1 MNELKMRNLM
11 LVEPREWKLR
21 KNSVNKKILFICIF
35 FSQLFL
41 IANAQEGRHVL
52 KQGFTVDFFKQQI
65 QEPAD
70 WVPYPGINKSMTWN
84 AILTPAHH
92 AKLIQQAE
100 SLLGYS
106 WPMTRASVFL
116 DYAENGN
123 RTNFEKISFSRRD
136 ALSTLVI
143 GELLENKGR
152 FMDDIVDGIWSICE
166 ETFWGVPAHLSYQKR
181 GIGLAD
187 VNDPVVD
194 LFAAETS
201 SLLAWVSHLMG
212 DKLDKVNPLIKERI
226 YVEIDR
232 RIFKVIEADP
242 KYRWMGYGRKNVD
255 STLSYKERSF
265 LERRPNNW
273 NPWISSNLLSS
284 ILLLEKNKDR
294 RAKFVHQVF
303 DVLDNYLDPYPA
315 DGGCDEGPGYW
326 GKAAASTFDCLDLVS
341 MATNHKFNLFNEPL
355 IKSMGEFIF
364 KAYIGNGYYLNFAD
378 AVSKT
383 NHSPMLIYRYG
394 KAVGSTTMMGMGAFL
409 ANKNNGL
416 VNMPEGYSLLRKLP
430 ELYYSKELFS
440 IKSVEPLIGSAW
452 LPDIQVMVSRD
463 KESSTQGLYIAAK
476 AGHNQESHNHN
487 DVGSFMVFYNG
498 KPVLIDVGAGTYTK
512 DYGKSFVISSA
523 YHNMLPVVDGAVQQT
538 GRKYSASN
546 VSYVSDAQ
554 KNIFKQDISK
564 TYNDSIGL
572 NKWERTITHVKGK
585 SIIISDDYEFSTA
598 KKNIMLPMML
608 VALPDISV
616 PGKMVVKI
624 SDDSSITVSYDPKQF
639 EIDIE
644 EIKLQDSKIAHTWG
658 STLYRAKFKI
668 KNITKKGKYT
678 FTIQ

>member
-1 MNELKMRNLM
+1 MRKYTVLPIEKIIIVCSF
-11 LVEPREWKLR
+11 LVP
-21 KNSVNKKILFICIF
+21 IIF
-35 FSQLFL
+35 P
-41 IANAQEGRHVL
+41 AKAQDGRHIL
-52 KQGFTVDFFKQQI
+52 KQQYTVDFFKQHL
-65 QEPAD
+65 QEATD
-70 WVPYPGINKSMTWN
+70 WVPYP
-84 AILTPAHH
+84 AISQSAAWKAVLSTVQH

-100 SLLGYS
+100 GLLGYQ

-136 ALSTLVI
+136 ALSTLVV

-152 FMDDIVDGIWSICE
+152 FMDEIVDGIWSICE
-166 ETFWGVPAHLSYQKR
+166 ESFWGVPAHLTYQKR
-181 GIGLAD
+181 GIGLPD

-212 DKLDKVNPLIKERI
+212 DKLDKVNPMIKERI
-226 YVEIDR
+226 YIEIDR
-232 RIFKVIEADP
+232 RIFKVIESDP

-284 ILLLEKNKDR
+284 VLLLEKNKDR
-294 RAKFVHQVF
+294 RAIFVHQVF

-326 GKAAASTFDCLDLVS
+326 GKAAASTFDCLDLVK
-341 MATNHKFNLFNEPL
+341 MATNNKFNLFDEPL
-355 IKSMGEFIF
+355 VKSMGEFIF
-364 KAYIGNGYYLNFAD
+364 KAYIGDGYYLNFAD

-394 KAVGSTTMMGMGAFL
+394 KAVGSSTMMEMGAYL
-409 ANKNNGL
+409 AKKTPGD

-430 ELYYSKELFS
+430 ELFYSKELLIATSF
-440 IKSVEPLIGSAW
+440 EPLILGAW

-463 KESSTQGLYIAAK
+463 QEASKKGLYIAAK

-487 DVGSFMVFYNG
+487 DVGSFMIFFNG

-512 DYGKSFVISSA
+512 DYGKSWVISSS
-523 YHNMLPVVDGAVQQT
+523 YHNMLPIVNGDVQLT
-538 GRKYSASN
+538 GRKYAASN
-546 VSYVSDAQ
+546 VSFTSHSQ
-554 KNIFKQDISK
+554 KNILKQDISK
-564 TYNDSIGL
+564 TYNEELGMR
-572 NKWERTITHVKGK
+572 KWERTITHNKGK
-585 SIIISDDYEFSTA
+585 SIVIADNFDFLTKMESII
-598 KKNIMLPMML
+598 LPMML
-608 VALPDISV
+608 VSKPDVTV
-616 PGKMVVKI
+616 PGKMVIKTG
-624 SDDSSITVSYDPKQF
+624 DAESITIGFDQQQF
-639 EIDIE
+639 ELTIE
-644 EIKLQDSKIAHTWG
+644 EINIQDAKISHTWG
-658 STLYRAKFKI
+658 NTIYRAQFRM
-668 KNITKKGKYT
+668 KNATSKGKFQ

>member
-1 MNELKMRNLM
+1 MY
-11 LVEPREWKLR
+11 VQV
-21 KNSVNKKILFICIF
+21 NSKKIIFICCILMQAF
-35 FSQLFL
+35 ISL
-41 IANAQEGRHVL
+41 NAQEGRHIL
-52 KQGFTVDFFKQQI
+52 KQQYTVDFFKQHL
-65 QEPAD
+65 QEAND
-70 WVPYPGINKSMTWN
+70 WVPYPAVNQSAAWKAVLSTEQY
-84 AILTPAHH
+84 AR
-92 AKLIQQAE
+92 LIQQAE
-100 SLLGYS
+100 GLLGYQ

-116 DYAENGN
+116 DFVENGN

-136 ALSTLVI
+136 ALSALVT

-152 FMDDIVDGIWSICE
+152 FMDDIVDGIWTICE
-166 ETFWGVPAHLSYQKR
+166 ETFWGVPAHLSYQKK

-194 LFAAETS
+194 LFAAETA

-212 DKLDKVNPLIKERI
+212 DKLDKVNPMIKERI
-226 YVEIDR
+226 YIEIDR
-232 RIFKVIEADP
+232 RIFKVIESDP
-242 KYRWMGYGRKNVD
+242 QYRWMGYGRKNVD
-255 STLSYKERSF
+255 STLTYRERSF

-326 GKAAASTFDCLDLVS
+326 GKAAASTFDCLDLVK
-341 MATNHKFNLFNEPL
+341 MATNNQFNLFNEPL

-364 KAYIGNGYYLNFAD
+364 KAYIGDGYYLNFAD

-394 KAVGSTTMMGMGAFL
+394 KAVGSSTMMQMGAFL
-409 ANKNNGL
+409 AKKTPGGL
-416 VNMPEGYSLLRKLP
+416 NMPEAYSLLRKLP
-430 ELYYSKELFS
+430 ELFYSKELLNATS
-440 IKSVEPLIGSAW
+440 AEPLISGAW

-463 KESSTQGLYIAAK
+463 QEASKKGFYIAAK

-487 DVGSFMVFYNG
+487 DVGSFMIFYNG

-512 DYGKSFVISSA
+512 DYGKSWVISSA
-523 YHNMLPVVDGAVQQT
+523 YHNMLPIVNGEVQLT
-538 GRKYSASN
+538 GRKYAASA
-546 VSYVSDAQ
+546 VSYTSDGQ

-564 TYNDSIGL
+564 TYNEELGL
-572 NKWERTITHVKGK
+572 RKWERTITHTKGK
-585 SIIISDDYEFSTA
+585 SIVIADNFDFST
-598 KKNIMLPMML
+598 KKDSIILPMML
-608 VALPDISV
+608 VARPDVTV
-616 PGKMVVKI
+616 PGKMVIKT
-624 SDDSSITVSYDPKQF
+624 SDAESIAIGFDPQLF
-639 EIDIE
+639 ELSIE
-644 EIKLQDSKIAHTWG
+644 EIKIQDAKIAHTWG
-658 STLYRAKFKI
+658 STIYRAQFRM
-668 KNITKKGKYT
+668 KNATSKGRFQ

>member
-1 MNELKMRNLM
+1 MTSSFNNQLSNKIMRKYTVLPIEKIIIVCSF
-11 LVEPREWKLR
+11 LVP
-21 KNSVNKKILFICIF
+21 IIF
-35 FSQLFL
+35 P
-41 IANAQEGRHVL
+41 AKAQDGRHIL
-52 KQGFTVDFFKQQI
+52 KQQYTVDFFKQHL
-65 QEPAD
+65 QEATD
-70 WVPYPGINKSMTWN
+70 WVPYP
-84 AILTPAHH
+84 AISQSAAWKAVLSTVQH

-100 SLLGYS
+100 GLLGYQ

-136 ALSTLVI
+136 ALSTLVV

-152 FMDDIVDGIWSICE
+152 FMDEIVDGIWSICE
-166 ETFWGVPAHLSYQKR
+166 ESFWGVPAHLTYQKR
-181 GIGLAD
+181 GIGLPD

-212 DKLDKVNPLIKERI
+212 DKLDKVNPMIKERI
-226 YVEIDR
+226 YIEIDR
-232 RIFKVIEADP
+232 RIFKVIESDP

-284 ILLLEKNKDR
+284 VLLLEKNKDR
-294 RAKFVHQVF
+294 RAIFVHQVF

-326 GKAAASTFDCLDLVS
+326 GKAAASTFDCLDLVK
-341 MATNHKFNLFNEPL
+341 MATNNKFNLFDEPL
-355 IKSMGEFIF
+355 VKSMGEFIF
-364 KAYIGNGYYLNFAD
+364 KAYIGDGYYLNFAD
-378 AVSKT
+378 AV
-383 NHSPMLIYRYG
+383 
-394 KAVGSTTMMGMGAFL
+394 GSSTMMEMGAYL
-409 ANKNNGL
+409 AKKTPGG

-430 ELYYSKELFS
+430 ELFYSKELLIATSF
-440 IKSVEPLIGSAW
+440 EPLILGAW

-463 KESSTQGLYIAAK
+463 QEASKKGLYIAAK

-487 DVGSFMVFYNG
+487 DVGSFMIFFNG

-512 DYGKSFVISSA
+512 DYGKSWVISSS
-523 YHNMLPVVDGAVQQT
+523 YHNMLPIVNGDVQLT
-538 GRKYSASN
+538 GRKYAASN
-546 VSYVSDAQ
+546 VSFTSHSQ

-564 TYNDSIGL
+564 TYNEELGMR
-572 NKWERTITHVKGK
+572 KWERTITHNKGK
-585 SIIISDDYEFSTA
+585 SIVIADNFDFLTKMESII
-598 KKNIMLPMML
+598 LPMML
-608 VALPDISV
+608 VSKPDVTV
-616 PGKMVVKI
+616 PGKMVIKTG
-624 SDDSSITVSYDPKQF
+624 DAESITIGFDQQQF
-639 EIDIE
+639 ELTIE
-644 EIKLQDSKIAHTWG
+644 EINIQDAKISHTWG
-658 STLYRAKFKI
+658 NTIYRAQFRM
-668 KNITKKGKYT
+668 KNATSKGKFQ

>member
-1 MNELKMRNLM
+1 MRKYTVLPIEKIIIVCSF
-11 LVEPREWKLR
+11 LVP
-21 KNSVNKKILFICIF
+21 IIF
-35 FSQLFL
+35 P
-41 IANAQEGRHVL
+41 AKAQDGRHIL
-52 KQGFTVDFFKQQI
+52 KQQYTVDFFKQHL
-65 QEPAD
+65 QEATD
-70 WVPYPGINKSMTWN
+70 WVPYP
-84 AILTPAHH
+84 AISQSAAWKAVLSTVQH

-100 SLLGYS
+100 GLLGYQ

-136 ALSTLVI
+136 ALSTLVV

-152 FMDDIVDGIWSICE
+152 FMDEIVDGIWSICE
-166 ETFWGVPAHLSYQKR
+166 ESFWGVPAHLTYQKR
-181 GIGLAD
+181 GIGLPD

-212 DKLDKVNPLIKERI
+212 DKLDKVNPMIKERI
-226 YVEIDR
+226 YIEIDR
-232 RIFKVIEADP
+232 RIFKVIESDP

-284 ILLLEKNKDR
+284 VLLLEKNKDR
-294 RAKFVHQVF
+294 RAIFVHQVF

-326 GKAAASTFDCLDLVS
+326 GKAAASTFDCLDLVK
-341 MATNHKFNLFNEPL
+341 MATNNKFNLFDEPL
-355 IKSMGEFIF
+355 VKSMGEFIF
-364 KAYIGNGYYLNFAD
+364 KAYIGDGYYLNFAD

-394 KAVGSTTMMGMGAFL
+394 KAVGSSTMMEMGAYL
-409 ANKNNGL
+409 AKKTPGG

-430 ELYYSKELFS
+430 ELFYSKELLIATSF
-440 IKSVEPLIGSAW
+440 EPLILGAW

-463 KESSTQGLYIAAK
+463 QEASKKGLYIAAK

-487 DVGSFMVFYNG
+487 DVGSFMIFFNG

-512 DYGKSFVISSA
+512 DYGKSWVISSS
-523 YHNMLPVVDGAVQQT
+523 YHNMLPIVNGDVQLT
-538 GRKYSASN
+538 GRKYAASN
-546 VSYVSDAQ
+546 VSFTSHSQ

-564 TYNDSIGL
+564 TYNEELGMR
-572 NKWERTITHVKGK
+572 KWERTITHNKGK
-585 SIIISDDYEFSTA
+585 SIVIADNFDFLTKMESII
-598 KKNIMLPMML
+598 LPMML
-608 VALPDISV
+608 VSKPDVTV
-616 PGKMVVKI
+616 PGKMVIKTG
-624 SDDSSITVSYDPKQF
+624 DAESITIGFDQQQF
-639 EIDIE
+639 ELTIE
-644 EIKLQDSKIAHTWG
+644 EINIQDAKISHTWG
-658 STLYRAKFKI
+658 NTIYRAQFRM
-668 KNITKKGKYT
+668 KNATSKGKFQ

>member
-1 MNELKMRNLM
+1 MRKYTVLPIEKIIIVCSF
-11 LVEPREWKLR
+11 LVP
-21 KNSVNKKILFICIF
+21 IIF
-35 FSQLFL
+35 P
-41 IANAQEGRHVL
+41 AKAQEGRHIL
-52 KQGFTVDFFKQQI
+52 KQQYTVDFFKQHL
-65 QEPAD
+65 QEATD
-70 WVPYPGINKSMTWN
+70 WVPYP
-84 AILTPAHH
+84 AISQSAAWKAVLSTEQH

-100 SLLGYS
+100 GLLGYQ

-123 RTNFEKISFSRRD
+123 RINFEKISFSRRD
-136 ALSTLVI
+136 ALSILVV
-143 GELLENKGR
+143 GELIENKGR
-152 FMDDIVDGIWSICE
+152 FMDDIVDGIWSVCE

-181 GIGLAD
+181 GIGLPD

-212 DKLDKVNPLIKERI
+212 DKLDKVNPMIKERI
-226 YVEIDR
+226 YIEIDR
-232 RIFKVIEADP
+232 RIFKVIESDP

-284 ILLLEKNKDR
+284 VLLLEKNKDR
-294 RAKFVHQVF
+294 RATFVHQVF

-326 GKAAASTFDCLDLVS
+326 GKAAASTFDCLDLVK
-341 MATNHKFNLFNEPL
+341 MATNKKFNLFDEPL
-355 IKSMGEFIF
+355 VKSMGEFIF
-364 KAYIGNGYYLNFAD
+364 KAYIGDGYYLNFAD

-394 KAVGSTTMMGMGAFL
+394 KAVGSSTMMEMGAYL
-409 ANKNNGL
+409 AKKTPGG

-430 ELYYSKELFS
+430 ELFYSKELLIATS
-440 IKSVEPLIGSAW
+440 SEPLILGAW

-463 KESSTQGLYIAAK
+463 QEASKKGLYIAAK

-512 DYGKSFVISSA
+512 DYGKSWVISSA
-523 YHNMLPVVDGAVQQT
+523 YHNMLPIVNGEVQLT
-538 GRKYSASN
+538 GRKYAASN
-546 VSYVSDAQ
+546 VSFTSDAQ

-564 TYNDSIGL
+564 TYNEDLGMI
-572 NKWERTITHVKGK
+572 KWERTITHNKGK
-585 SIIISDDYEFSTA
+585 SIVIADNFDFLTKKESII
-598 KKNIMLPMML
+598 LPMML
-608 VALPDISV
+608 VSKPDV
-616 PGKMVVKI
+616 TLPGKIIIKTG
-624 SDDSSITVSYDPKQF
+624 DAESITIGFDEQQF
-639 EIDIE
+639 ELTIE
-644 EIKLQDSKIAHTWG
+644 EINIQDAKISHTWG
-658 STLYRAKFKI
+658 NTIYRAQFRM
-668 KNITKKGKYT
+668 KNATSKGKFQ

>member
-1 MNELKMRNLM
+1 MRKF
-11 LVEPREWKLR
+11 VAV
-21 KNSVNKKILFICIF
+21 SSKKIMFICM
-35 FSQLFL
+35 LFMQSFL
-41 IANAQEGRHVL
+41 TSNAQEGRHVL

-65 QEPAD
+65 QDPTV
-70 WVPYPGINKSMTWN
+70 WVPYPGINKSISWKS
-84 AILTPAHH
+84 ILTTEQH

-100 SLLGYS
+100 GLLGYQ

-152 FMDDIVDGIWSICE
+152 FMEDIVDGIWTICE

-181 GIGLAD
+181 GVGLAD

-201 SLLAWVSHLMG
+201 SLLAWVSNLMG

-232 RIFKVIEADP
+232 RIFKVIESDP

-284 ILLLEKNKDR
+284 ILLLEKDKDR
-294 RAKFVHQVF
+294 RAKFVYQVF

-326 GKAAASTFDCLDLVS
+326 GRAAASTFDCLDLVK
-341 MATNHKFNLFNEPL
+341 MATNNKFNLFNDSL
-355 IKSMGEFIF
+355 IKKMGEFIF
-364 KAYIGNGYYLNFAD
+364 KAYIGDGYYLNFAD

-394 KAVGSTTMMGMGAFL
+394 KAVGSTDMMGMGAFL
-409 ANKNNGL
+409 ANKNAAGSNI
-416 VNMPEGYSLLRKLP
+416 PEGYSLLRRLP
-430 ELYYSKELFS
+430 ELFHSKEIS
-440 IKSVEPLIGSAW
+440 NAKAAEPLIESAW

-463 KESSTQGLYIAAK
+463 KEASKKGFYIAAK

-512 DYGKSFVISSA
+512 DYGKSWVISSA
-523 YHNMLPVVDGAVQQT
+523 FHNMLPVVDGEVQQT
-538 GRKYSASN
+538 GRKYSATN
-546 VSYVSDAQ
+546 VSYASDSKQ
-554 KNIFKQDISK
+554 ISFKQDISK
-564 TYNDSIGL
+564 TFTDSMGL
-572 NKWERTITHVKGK
+572 NKWERTIMHVKGK
-585 SIIISDDYEFSTA
+585 SIIISDDYEFSTT
-598 KKNIMLPMML
+598 KKSIMLPMML
-608 VALPDISV
+608 VALPDVSV
-616 PGKMVVKI
+616 PGKMIVKT
-624 SDDSSITVSYDPKQF
+624 SEDDHITIAYDPKKF

-644 EIKLQDSKIAHTWG
+644 EIKLQDAKIAHTWG
-658 STLYRAKFKI
+658 STLYRAMFKM
-668 KNITKKGKYT
+668 KNISKKGKYA

>member
-1 MNELKMRNLM
+1 MRKF
-11 LVEPREWKLR
+11 VAV
-21 KNSVNKKILFICIF
+21 SSKKIMFICM
-35 FSQLFL
+35 LFMQSFL
-41 IANAQEGRHVL
+41 TSNAQEGRHVL
-52 KQGFTVDFFKQQI
+52 KQGFTVDFFKQHI
-65 QEPAD
+65 QEPAV
-70 WVPYPGINKSMTWN
+70 WVPYPGINKSIAWKS
-84 AILTPAHH
+84 ILTTEQH
-92 AKLIQQAE
+92 AKLIKQAE
-100 SLLGYS
+100 GLLGYQ

-152 FMDDIVDGIWSICE
+152 FMEDIVDGIWTICE

-181 GIGLAD
+181 GVGLAD

-201 SLLAWVSHLMG
+201 SLLAWVSNLMG

-232 RIFKVIEADP
+232 RIFKVIESDP

-284 ILLLEKNKDR
+284 ILLLEKDKDR
-294 RAKFVHQVF
+294 RAKFVYQVF

-326 GKAAASTFDCLDLVS
+326 GRAAASTFDCLDLVK
-341 MATNHKFNLFNEPL
+341 MATNNKFNLFNDSL
-355 IKSMGEFIF
+355 IKKMGEFIF
-364 KAYIGNGYYLNFAD
+364 KAYIGDGYYLNFAD

-394 KAVGSTTMMGMGAFL
+394 KAVGSTDMMGMGAFL
-409 ANKNNGL
+409 ANKNAAG
-416 VNMPEGYSLLRKLP
+416 VNIPEGYSLLRKLP
-430 ELYYSKELFS
+430 ELFHSREISNAKAA
-440 IKSVEPLIGSAW
+440 EPLIESAW

-463 KESSTQGLYIAAK
+463 KEASKKGFYIAAK

-512 DYGKSFVISSA
+512 DYGKSWVISSA
-523 YHNMLPVVDGAVQQT
+523 FHNMLPVVDGEVQQT
-538 GRKYSASN
+538 GRKYSATN
-546 VSYVSDAQ
+546 VSYASDSKQ
-554 KNIFKQDISK
+554 ISFKQDISK
-564 TYNDSIGL
+564 TFTDSMGL
-572 NKWERTITHVKGK
+572 NKWERTIMHVKGK
-585 SIIISDDYEFSTA
+585 SIIISDDYEFSTT
-598 KKNIMLPMML
+598 KKSIMLPMML
-608 VALPDISV
+608 VALPDVSV
-616 PGKMVVKI
+616 PGKMIVKT
-624 SDDSSITVSYDPKQF
+624 SEDDHITIAYDPKKF

-644 EIKLQDSKIAHTWG
+644 EIKLQDAKIAHTWG
-658 STLYRAKFKI
+658 STLYRAMFKM
-668 KNITKKGKYT
+668 KNISKKGKYA

>member
-1 MNELKMRNLM
+1 MRKYTVLPIEKIIIVCSF
-11 LVEPREWKLR
+11 LVP
-21 KNSVNKKILFICIF
+21 IIF
-35 FSQLFL
+35 P
-41 IANAQEGRHVL
+41 AKAQDGRHIL
-52 KQGFTVDFFKQQI
+52 KQQYTVDFFKQHL
-65 QEPAD
+65 QEATD
-70 WVPYPGINKSMTWN
+70 WVPYP
-84 AILTPAHH
+84 AISQSAAWKAVLSTVQH

-100 SLLGYS
+100 GLLGYQ

-136 ALSTLVI
+136 ALSTLVV

-152 FMDDIVDGIWSICE
+152 FMDEIVDGIWSICE
-166 ETFWGVPAHLSYQKR
+166 ESFWGVPAHLTYQKR
-181 GIGLAD
+181 GIGLPD

-212 DKLDKVNPLIKERI
+212 DKLDKVNPMIKERI
-226 YVEIDR
+226 YIEIDR
-232 RIFKVIEADP
+232 RIFKVIESDP

-284 ILLLEKNKDR
+284 VLLLEKNKDR
-294 RAKFVHQVF
+294 RAIFVHQVF

-326 GKAAASTFDCLDLVS
+326 GKAAASTFDCLDLVK
-341 MATNHKFNLFNEPL
+341 MATNNKFNLFDEPL
-355 IKSMGEFIF
+355 VKSMGEFIF
-364 KAYIGNGYYLNFAD
+364 KAYIGDGYYLNFAD

-394 KAVGSTTMMGMGAFL
+394 KAVGSSTMMEMGAYL
-409 ANKNNGL
+409 AKKTPGD

-430 ELYYSKELFS
+430 ELFYSKELLIATSF
-440 IKSVEPLIGSAW
+440 EPLILGAW

-463 KESSTQGLYIAAK
+463 QEASKKGLYIAAK

-487 DVGSFMVFYNG
+487 DVGSFMIFFNG

-512 DYGKSFVISSA
+512 DYGKSWVISSS
-523 YHNMLPVVDGAVQQT
+523 YHNMLPIVNGDVQLT
-538 GRKYSASN
+538 GRKYAASN
-546 VSYVSDAQ
+546 VSFTSHSQ

-564 TYNDSIGL
+564 TYNEELGMR
-572 NKWERTITHVKGK
+572 KWERTITHNKGK
-585 SIIISDDYEFSTA
+585 SIVIADNFDFLTKMESII
-598 KKNIMLPMML
+598 LPMML
-608 VALPDISV
+608 VSKPDVTV
-616 PGKMVVKI
+616 PGKMVIKTG
-624 SDDSSITVSYDPKQF
+624 DAESITIGFDQQQF
-639 EIDIE
+639 ELTIE
-644 EIKLQDSKIAHTWG
+644 EINIQDAKISHTWG
-658 STLYRAKFKI
+658 NTIYRAQFRM
-668 KNITKKGKYT
+668 KNATSKGKFQ

>member
-1 MNELKMRNLM
+1 MRKYTVLPIEKIIIVCSF
-11 LVEPREWKLR
+11 LVP
-21 KNSVNKKILFICIF
+21 IIF
-35 FSQLFL
+35 P
-41 IANAQEGRHVL
+41 AKAQEGRHIL
-52 KQGFTVDFFKQQI
+52 KQQYTVDFFKQHL
-65 QEPAD
+65 QEATD
-70 WVPYPGINKSMTWN
+70 WVPYP
-84 AILTPAHH
+84 AISQSAAWKAVLSTEQH

-100 SLLGYS
+100 GLLGYQ

-123 RTNFEKISFSRRD
+123 RINFEKISFSRRD
-136 ALSTLVI
+136 ALSILVV
-143 GELLENKGR
+143 GELIENKGR

-166 ETFWGVPAHLSYQKR
+166 ESFWGVPAHLSYQKR
-181 GIGLAD
+181 GIGLPD

-212 DKLDKVNPLIKERI
+212 DKLDKVNPMIKERI
-226 YVEIDR
+226 YIEIDR
-232 RIFKVIEADP
+232 RIFKVIESDP

-284 ILLLEKNKDR
+284 VLLLEKNKDR
-294 RAKFVHQVF
+294 RATFVHQVF

-326 GKAAASTFDCLDLVS
+326 GKAAASTFDCLDLVK
-341 MATNHKFNLFNEPL
+341 MATNKKFNLFDEPL
-355 IKSMGEFIF
+355 VKSMGEFIF
-364 KAYIGNGYYLNFAD
+364 KAYIGDGYYLNFAD

-394 KAVGSTTMMGMGAFL
+394 KAVGSSTMMEMGAYL
-409 ANKNNGL
+409 AKKTPGG

-430 ELYYSKELFS
+430 EVFYSKELLIATS
-440 IKSVEPLIGSAW
+440 SEPLILGAW

-463 KESSTQGLYIAAK
+463 QEASKKGLYIAAK

-512 DYGKSFVISSA
+512 DYGKSWVISSA
-523 YHNMLPVVDGAVQQT
+523 YHNMLPIVNGEVQLT
-538 GRKYSASN
+538 GRKYSASA
-546 VSYVSDAQ
+546 VSYTSDAQ

-564 TYNDSIGL
+564 TYNEDLGMR
-572 NKWERTITHVKGK
+572 KWERTITHNKGK
-585 SIIISDDYEFSTA
+585 SIVIADNFDFLTKKESII
-598 KKNIMLPMML
+598 LPMML
-608 VALPDISV
+608 VSKPDVALS
-616 PGKMVVKI
+616 GKIIIKTG
-624 SDDSSITVSYDPKQF
+624 DAESITIGFDEQQF
-639 EIDIE
+639 ELTIE
-644 EIKLQDSKIAHTWG
+644 EINIQDAKISHTWG
-658 STLYRAKFKI
+658 NTIYRAQFRM
-668 KNITKKGKYT
+668 KNATSKGKFQ